1 MNSHSAQVGEL
12 IDELH
17 EVNEQLAEAARPLQW
32 LSDLDFDR
40 RREIA
45 AKMRAGLARWESV
58 NQRIYGVLWRESEHS
73 GNGSHHNRVAQSA
86 AKEQIR

>member
-32 LSDLDFDR
+32 LSDLDFDKR
-40 RREIA
+40 QEIA
-45 AKMRAGLARWESV
+45 AKIIMAARVGNTHMGGITTE
-58 NQRIYGVLWRESEHS
+58 WRSRLEH
-73 GNGSHHNRVAQSA
+73 SA